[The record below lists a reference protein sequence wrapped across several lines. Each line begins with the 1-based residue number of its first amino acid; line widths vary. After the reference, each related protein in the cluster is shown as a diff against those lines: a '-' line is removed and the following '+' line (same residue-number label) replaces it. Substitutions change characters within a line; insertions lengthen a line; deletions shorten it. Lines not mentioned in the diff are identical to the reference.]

1 MQRTRRMRRRLKN
14 KFIIIVLFICLT
26 PVTLFSQAKTE
37 IKSGALDPDFSYT
50 SKDRRDPFE
59 PVFLTK
65 LKQRQ
70 VSGAL
75 KEGYELEELKLVGM
89 LRSGA
94 AKFAVMEDMQGKGLL
109 FKQGD
114 FVNKTT
120 WIMEVDEERVVMAY
134 RIKGDIRKFAIDI
147 PRK

>member
-1 MQRTRRMRRRLKN
+1 MRRLLRN
-14 KFIIIVLFICLT
+14 NFVIVFLLVCLT
-26 PVTLFSQAKTE
+26 PVPLFSQAKTE
-37 IKSGALDPDFSYT
+37 PRKSSVAVDPDFSYT

-65 LKQRQ
+65 MKQRQ

-89 LRSGA
+89 LKSGV

-120 WIMEVDEERVVMAY
+120 WIMEVDEERVIMGY

>member
-1 MQRTRRMRRRLKN
+1 MRHRLRDN
-14 KFIIIVLFICLT
+14 FIIVLVLVCLA
-26 PVTLFSQAKTE
+26 PVTAFSQAKTE
-37 IKSGALDPDFSYT
+37 PKKSGAVDPDFSYT

-75 KEGYELEELKLVGM
+75 KEGYELEELKLVGV
-89 LRSGA
+89 LKSGG
-94 AKFAVMEDMQGKGLL
+94 AKFAVMEDTQGKGLF

-114 FVNKTT
+114 FINKTT
-120 WIMEVDEERVVMAY
+120 WIMEVDEEKVTMGY
-134 RIKGDIRKFAIDI
+134 RIKGDVRKFDIDI

>member
-1 MQRTRRMRRRLKN
+1 MRRRLKN

>member
-50 SKDRRDPFE
+50 SKNRRDPFE

-120 WIMEVDEERVVMAY
+120 WIMEVDEERVVMAC

>member
-1 MQRTRRMRRRLKN
+1 MRRRLKN

-50 SKDRRDPFE
+50 SKNRRDPFE

>member
-1 MQRTRRMRRRLKN
+1 MRRLLRN
-14 KFIIIVLFICLT
+14 KFVMTFLLVCLA
-26 PVTLFSQAKTE
+26 PVTVFSQAKTE
-37 IKSGALDPDFSYT
+37 TKKSGPVDQDFSYT

-59 PVFLTK
+59 PVFLAK
-65 LKQRQ
+65 VKQRQ
-70 VSGAL
+70 VSGTL

-89 LRSGA
+89 LKSGG
-94 AKFAVMEDMQGKGLL
+94 AKFAMMEDMQGKGLL

-120 WIMEVDEERVVMAY
+120 WIMDIDDEKVIMAY
-134 RIKGDIRKFAIDI
+134 KIKGDIRKFAIDI

>member
-1 MQRTRRMRRRLKN
+1 MRRRLRN
-14 KFIIIVLFICLT
+14 KFVIIALLLCLT
-26 PVTLFSQAKTE
+26 PVTAFSQAKTE
-37 IKSGALDPDFSYT
+37 TKKSGPVDPDFSYT
-50 SKDRRDPFE
+50 SRDRRDPFE

-65 LKQRQ
+65 GKQRQ

-89 LRSGA
+89 LKSGG
-94 AKFAVMEDMQGKGLL
+94 AKFAMMEDMQGKGLL

-120 WIMEVDEERVVMAY
+120 WVMDVDEERVTMAY
-134 RIKGDIRKFAIDI
+134 KIKGDIRKFDIDI